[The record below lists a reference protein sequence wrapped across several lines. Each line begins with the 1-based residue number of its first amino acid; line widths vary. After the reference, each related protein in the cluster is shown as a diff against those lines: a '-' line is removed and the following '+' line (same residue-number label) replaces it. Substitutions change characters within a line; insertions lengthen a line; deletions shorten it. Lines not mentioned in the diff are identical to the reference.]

1 MKEILVVLFGLT
13 FGGLPTLYLFYEA
26 IATIA
31 MKVQRKI
38 RYGISMF
45 D

>member
-1 MKEILVVLFGLT
+1 MGEILVVFFGLI
-13 FGGLPTLYLFYEA
+13 FGGLPTLYLIYEA

-31 MKVQRKI
+31 MKVQRKVK
-38 RYGISMF
+38 YGISMF

>member
-1 MKEILVVLFGLT
+1 MGEILVALFGII
-13 FGGLPTLYLFYEA
+13 FGGLPTLYLIYEA

-31 MKVQRKI
+31 MKISRKVK
-38 RYGISMF
+38 YGISMF